1 MIYLSRLSRK
11 KEKLEFMLY
20 VLPAI
25 LVITLAIYVPFI
37 MSSLYS
43 LTDWNGIMQFPH
55 FVGIKNF
62 VSIFK
67 GDIEFKNSA
76 LFTLKY
82 SVLYI
87 LLVNFFSLLIA
98 IVLDKKLKTT
108 NLLRAIFFIPYI
120 FSLIV
125 VGFIWKFIFSGGFQ
139 SLHNITQW
147 SVFDWSWL
155 GEPKL
160 AFISIV
166 LVSIWQSMGFYII
179 IYIAGLQGVPKDL
192 LEAST
197 IDGAS
202 NTQRLL
208 KVTLPLLA
216 PAVTTCTFYAL
227 INSIKVFDVILSL
240 TQGGPGGSTYS
251 VTMDIF
257 REAFQNN
264 NYGYG
269 TAKSMILFLAILLVT
284 VVQLKFFKSR
294 EIEY

>member
-1 MIYLSRLSRK
+1 MTNK
-11 KEKLEFMLY
+11 KGKLDFLLF
-20 VLPAI
+20 VSPAI
-25 LVITLAIYVPFI
+25 IAITVAIYIPFI

-43 LTDWNGIMQFPH
+43 LTDWNGIAGSPKFIGLH
-55 FVGIKNF
+55 NF
-62 VSIFK
+62 ISIFK
-67 GDIEFKNSA
+67 GDLDFKNSSI
-76 LFTLKY
+76 FTVKY

-87 LLVNFFSLLIA
+87 LLVNLFSLAIA
-98 IVLDKKLKTT
+98 IILDKNLKFSKS
-108 NLLRAIFFIPYI
+108 LRVVFFIPYV

-139 SLHNITQW
+139 SLHNFTQLE
-147 SVFDWSWL
+147 VFEWSWL
-155 GEPKL
+155 GEPNL

-166 LVSIWQSMGFYII
+166 IVSIWQSIGFYIVL
-179 IYIAGLQGVPKDL
+179 YIAGLQGVPKDL

-202 NTQRLL
+202 YTQSLFR
-208 KVTLPLLA
+208 VTLPLLA
-216 PAVTTCTFYAL
+216 PAITTCTFYAL

-251 VTMDIF
+251 VTMDIY

-269 TAKSMILFLAILLVT
+269 TAKSIILFLAILIIT

-294 EIEY
+294 EIES